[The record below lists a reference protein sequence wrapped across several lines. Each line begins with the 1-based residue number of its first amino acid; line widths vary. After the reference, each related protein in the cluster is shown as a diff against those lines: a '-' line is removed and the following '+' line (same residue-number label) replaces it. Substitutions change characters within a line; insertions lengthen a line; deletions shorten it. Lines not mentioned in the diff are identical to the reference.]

1 MSPILSIFITII
13 SLMPAI
19 IFVIIF
25 KVLLTIL
32 NRGKKKINEDFHEDE
47 RNLKN
52 FHKERKSDTDTLVNE
67 IKRIIKEER
76 EKEKNKNISKS
87 GKKKK
92 RENILI
98 DKDPKLSQEK
108 LKEKLIEKR
117 KTKEKVQENLSDSY
131 NLEKSYNLSDTYN
144 LEKTYN
150 LSDTYNLEKDSY
162 EKEKLYDK
170 TIDSEFIRECE
181 SNEVFYEDEYENQNI
196 SLDFLEFDE
205 KDLPK
210 IIAYK
215 EIFDKPLSLR

>member
-1 MSPILSIFITII
+1 MSPILSIFIAII

-32 NRGKKKINEDFHEDE
+32 DRGKKKFNEDFHEDE

-87 GKKKK
+87 ANKKK

-117 KTKEKVQENLSDSY
+117 KPKEKVQENLSDSY

-150 LSDTYNLEKDSY
+150 LSYSYNLEKDSD
-162 EKEKLYDK
+162 EKEKVYDK

-210 IIAYK
+210 IIAYE

>member
-32 NRGKKKINEDFHEDE
+32 NRGKKKFNEDFHEDE

-52 FHKERKSDTDTLVNE
+52 FHKERKSDADTLANE

-87 GKKKK
+87 ENKKK

-117 KTKEKVQENLSDSY
+117 KSKENVQENLSDSY
-131 NLEKSYNLSDTYN
+131 NLSDTYN
-144 LEKTYN
+144 LEETYN
-150 LSDTYNLEKDSY
+150 LSDTYNLEKDSCN
-162 EKEKLYDK
+162 KEKVYDK
-170 TIDSEFIRECE
+170 IVDSEFIRECE

>member
-1 MSPILSIFITII
+1 MSPILSIFIAII

-32 NRGKKKINEDFHEDE
+32 DRGKKKFNEDFHEDE

-87 GKKKK
+87 ANKKK

-117 KTKEKVQENLSDSY
+117 KPKEKGQENLSDS
-131 NLEKSYNLSDTYN
+131 YN

-150 LSDTYNLEKDSY
+150 LSDTYNLEKDSD
-162 EKEKLYDK
+162 EKEKVYDK